1 MKQVVQRRFQHL
13 VLKKRQCGIENF
25 LSEAQDYTNSEIK
38 INEIFESAV
47 KGNVNNKSFFYKI
60 LNKLFSETIEA
71 IKSIGIVII
80 IIIISSILKN
90 ITEDLDNKGIQNLTH
105 YVTYILIVTVV
116 MHNFSDIINMCKTS
130 ISNLVDF
137 INSLIP
143 LMITLLISTG
153 NITTAGALQP
163 MILFMVTFIGNF
175 INGIIIPFVLVT
187 VAISIISN
195 ISDKIQLGKITKFMN
210 KTIIWGLGIILTI
223 FVSVSSME
231 SSITKGVDA
240 LTVKTTKATVSAVIP
255 VVGKILGDAVDTV
268 LSCANILKNA
278 VGVVGLFVVISICIS
293 PILKLAS
300 LMGVYYFGAALCQPI
315 ADEKIIKLLE
325 QVGGTFKLLL
335 AIMCSVSVMLI
346 IGLTIV
352 IKISNV
358 G

>member
-25 LSEAQDYTNSEIK
+25 LSEAQDYTNSEIN

-137 INSLIP
+137 INSLKNTFPEFDI
-143 LMITLLISTG
+143 LAENDATVAGLAESRFGSAKNSSSSVLITLGTG
-153 NITTAGALQP
+153 VGGGI
-163 MILFMVTFIGNF
+163 V
-175 INGIIIPFVLVT
+175 INGRPFSGAHGVGSEIGHMIIGENFYDCNCGNNGCFETFCSATAIIKYAQKLLSEENAPTSAILDMCKGDISKIDAKIVFDAYRQDDQIAKEVIARFKKYLAIGIANIVNT
-187 VAISIISN
+187 LDPEVVAIGGGLSKSSDIILDGLKEMVREH
-195 ISDKIQLGKITKFMN
+195 ITYKDEEFADILIATLGN
-210 KTIIWGLGIILTI
+210 DAGIIGA
-223 FVSVSSME
+223 S
-231 SSITKGVDA
+231 
-240 LTVKTTKATVSAVIP
+240 
-255 VVGKILGDAVDTV
+255 
-268 LSCANILKNA
+268 ILK
-278 VGVVGLFVVISICIS
+278 
-293 PILKLAS
+293 
-300 LMGVYYFGAALCQPI
+300 
-315 ADEKIIKLLE
+315 
-325 QVGGTFKLLL
+325 
-335 AIMCSVSVMLI
+335 
-346 IGLTIV
+346 
-352 IKISNV
+352 
-358 G
+358 

>member
-13 VLKKRQCGIENF
+13 VLKKRQCGIGNF
-25 LSEAQDYTNSEIK
+25 LSEAQDYTNSEIN

-175 INGIIIPFVLVT
+175 INGII
-187 VAISIISN
+187 SN
-195 ISDKIQLGKITKFMN
+195 KTAGIRISDSSGQTIQMMSSKGKN
-210 KTIIWGLGIILTI
+210 
-223 FVSVSSME
+223 
-231 SSITKGVDA
+231 SSIKLVNSCTFA
-240 LTVKTTKATVSAVIP
+240 LYV
-255 VVGKILGDAVDTV
+255 
-268 LSCANILKNA
+268 
-278 VGVVGLFVVISICIS
+278 
-293 PILKLAS
+293 AS
-300 LMGVYYFGAALCQPI
+300 
-315 ADEKIIKLLE
+315 
-325 QVGGTFKLLL
+325 GT
-335 AIMCSVSVMLI
+335 
-346 IGLTIV
+346 
-352 IKISNV
+352 
-358 G
+358 